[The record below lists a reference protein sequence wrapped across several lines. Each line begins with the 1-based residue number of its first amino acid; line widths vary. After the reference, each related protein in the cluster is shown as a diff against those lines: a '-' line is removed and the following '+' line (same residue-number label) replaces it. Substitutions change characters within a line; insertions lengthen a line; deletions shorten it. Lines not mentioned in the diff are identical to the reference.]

1 MNYLQIQN
9 ESTVKLKKTPVK
21 DFLLKVLDKLGKDKW
36 EVSVLFTGDAFIQ
49 QLNGEYRGKDEPTD
63 VLSFAQ
69 VDNKEAFPEKGG
81 RFYAGDIVISM
92 ETLAKNADYFGIA
105 PAAILYA
112 SESSATLPGTAITSF
127 SFMSLTALSDI
138 SSGSPG
144 PTPTPYALPFI

>member
-21 DFLLKVLDKLGKDKW
+21 NFLHKVLDKLGKDKW

-69 VDNKEAFPEKGG
+69 VDNKEAFPEKGD

-92 ETLAKNADYFGIA
+92 ETLAKNADYFGISMNEELKRLLVHG
-105 PAAILYA
+105 ILH
-112 SESSATLPGTAITSF
+112 
-127 SFMSLTALSDI
+127 LSGMDHENNNPDQPMLVEQEKI
-138 SSGSPG
+138 LNQFTGVV
-144 PTPTPYALPFI
+144 LL